1 MVRDLRASVP
11 LARMLTTG
19 FPAYVEK
26 RAAEVTL
33 VEECTLFDVPTDH
46 LAVRTS
52 DVDLQLWIAKGAEP
66 LPRRVVITYKN
77 DPGQP
82 QFRADLYDWKIA
94 PRFDAK
100 SFTFG
105 PPANAEQIMYLA
117 PRPPADGTNA
127 PAGEPR

>member
-46 LAVRTS
+46 LAVRTP

-94 PRFDAK
+94 PKFDAK
-100 SFTFG
+100 TFTFMPQAG
-105 PPANAEQIMYLA
+105 AKQIDFL
-117 PRPPADGTNA
+117 PR
-127 PAGEPR
+127 